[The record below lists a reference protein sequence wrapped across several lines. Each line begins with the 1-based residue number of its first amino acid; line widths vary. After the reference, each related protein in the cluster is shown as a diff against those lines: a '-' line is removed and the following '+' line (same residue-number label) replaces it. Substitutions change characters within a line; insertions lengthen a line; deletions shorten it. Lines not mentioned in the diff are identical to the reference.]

1 MQCSPSEISVTSLI
15 IHTGG
20 LTGTFSSFFE
30 SEDKKRRERRKT
42 FRFTGEQDSVHH
54 WRANNLFGVDVRL
67 FGVPLSVT
75 LFGTMDAGQAHIG
88 FGQFRPSSTTIHGQR
103 TRMFTEGLI
112 FNTESRILS
121 VKNLHFP
128 RLGSRYRIPG
138 LTKVINT
145 TDVGYLLI
153 SRYDSL
159 NIYLLTVLRRK
170 RTRLSAWRESSRL
183 GEIREIPD

>member
-30 SEDKKRRERRKT
+30 SEDKKRREIRKT
-42 FRFTGEQDSVHH
+42 FRFTGEQNSVHH

-112 FNTESRILS
+112 FNTESRISANLIEFTSSPHYPDLS
-121 VKNLHFP
+121 
-128 RLGSRYRIPG
+128 Y
-138 LTKVINT
+138 
-145 TDVGYLLI
+145 
-153 SRYDSL
+153 
-159 NIYLLTVLRRK
+159 
-170 RTRLSAWRESSRL
+170 
-183 GEIREIPD
+183 